1 MGGRLRPK
9 SLTISDR
16 HHTHRFGLGPTG
28 HPWLN
33 GAMSDSDSVIKKRSV
48 IIAGH
53 KTSVSLEAAFWDALK
68 RVARSRGCT
77 INDLVA
83 EIDGGRAGNL
93 SSAIR
98 VFVLKA
104 GVPGT

>member
-1 MGGRLRPK
+1 MNPGE
-9 SLTISDR
+9 TI
-16 HHTHRFGLGPTG
+16 
-28 HPWLN
+28 
-33 GAMSDSDSVIKKRSV
+33 IKKRSV

-68 RVARSRGCT
+68 SIARSRGCT

-83 EIDGGRAGNL
+83 EIDGGRTGNL

-98 VFVLKA
+98 VFVLKTGA
-104 GVPGT
+104 LGR

>member
-1 MGGRLRPK
+1 MALMNDGE
-9 SLTISDR
+9 TI
-16 HHTHRFGLGPTG
+16 
-28 HPWLN
+28 
-33 GAMSDSDSVIKKRSV
+33 IKKRSV

-68 RVARSRGCT
+68 GIARARGCT

-83 EIDGGRAGNL
+83 EIDGGRTGNL

-104 GVPGT
+104 GEASAVRPSTSSG